1 MRVETVLSTNE
12 YTLRGGT
19 QMKTQYTMFEAPV
32 TKRRILTLTNS
43 AVRMSASMVILNV
56 FVL

>member
-1 MRVETVLSTNE
+1 
-12 YTLRGGT
+12 
-19 QMKTQYTMFEAPV
+19 MKTQYTMFEARV
-32 TKRRILTLTNS
+32 TKRRILSLTNS